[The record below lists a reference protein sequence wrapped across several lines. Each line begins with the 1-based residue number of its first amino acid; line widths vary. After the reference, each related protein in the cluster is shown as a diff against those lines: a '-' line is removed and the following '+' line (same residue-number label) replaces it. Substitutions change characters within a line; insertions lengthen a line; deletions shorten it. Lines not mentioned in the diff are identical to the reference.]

1 MVSSRI
7 RGLGMASPD
16 RHARIVLFTLIAG
29 AASCAPSV
37 RVPLAVPLPA
47 VGGSRPATSQGLQL
61 IGAFG
66 DGVWGQEQQRAE
78 MAGGG
83 LGFAAGDRFEFSA
96 LAYGSTR
103 EVRNANGSSDYGEP
117 TFAARGKIRLTD
129 FWGGKASLGIHT
141 AVLGSQRSRYDV
153 QDDFLHAWDVA
164 LPLEFYPLG
173 RQSPDHRLGVYAA
186 PRFVFQAL
194 DDRLRGVSTNG
205 TMAGGLLGLTA
216 RWRHV
221 ALSGEL
227 NLAKTPTMSY
237 VGTTFPGGWLAL
249 PMAGVSVIIPLG
261 N

>member
-7 RGLGMASPD
+7 RGFGMASPD
-16 RHARIVLFTLIAG
+16 GHSRIFLFTLIAG

-47 VGGSRPATSQGLQL
+47 VGGSRPATPQGLQL

-83 LGFAAGDRFEFSA
+83 FGFAAGDRFEFSA

-117 TFAARGKIRLTD
+117 TFAARGKIRLHD
-129 FWGGKASLGIHT
+129 FGGGMASIGVHT
-141 AVLGSQRSRYDV
+141 AVLGSQRWRYDV
-153 QDDFLHAWDVA
+153 QDDLLLAWDVA
-164 LPLEFYPLG
+164 LPLEFHPLG
-173 RQSPDHRLGVYAA
+173 GPSPDHRLGLYVA
-186 PRFVFQAL
+186 PRFVFQTL
-194 DDRLRGVSTNG
+194 EDRARRVTAKG
-205 TMAGGLLGLTA
+205 TMAGGLLGLAA
-216 RWRHV
+216 RWRYV

-227 NLAKTPTMSY
+227 NFAKTPTMSY

>member
-29 AASCAPSV
+29 SASCAPSV

-47 VGGSRPATSQGLQL
+47 VGGSRPATPQGLQL

-83 LGFAAGDRFEFSA
+83 LRLRCGGPFRVQRLGLRLHSRGAERQRQLRLWRTDLRGSRQDSTARF
-96 LAYGSTR
+96 
-103 EVRNANGSSDYGEP
+103 
-117 TFAARGKIRLTD
+117 RG
-129 FWGGKASLGIHT
+129 GMASIGVHT
-141 AVLGSQRSRYDV
+141 AVLGSQRWRYDV
-153 QDDFLHAWDVA
+153 QDDLLLAWDVA

-173 RQSPDHRLGVYAA
+173 GPSPDHRLGLYVA
-186 PRFVFQAL
+186 PRFVFQTL
-194 DDRLRGVSTNG
+194 EDRARRVTAKG
-205 TMAGGLLGLTA
+205 TMAGGLLGLAA
-216 RWRHV
+216 RWRYV

-227 NLAKTPTMSY
+227 NFAKTPTMSY